1 MATTKLILTHEV
13 DGLGAA
19 GDVVEVKAGY
29 ARNLLIPR
37 GWATRWSAGAEK
49 QVESLKKAR
58 KAREV
63 ANREDAVALK
73 ATLESVTATVEM
85 KAGENGRLFGAVTP
99 AIVAEALSAK
109 AGSTVDRRS
118 VAIPGHVKTAG
129 TYQATVRVHDDI
141 TASTTFEVVGTR

>member
-19 GDVVEVKAGY
+19 GDVVEVKSGY

-49 QVESLKKAR
+49 QVDSLKKAR
-58 KAREV
+58 QAREV
-63 ANREDAVALK
+63 ASREDAIALK
-73 ATLESVTATVEM
+73 ATLEASKAIIEL

-99 AIVAEALSAK
+99 AIVAEALSA
-109 AGSTVDRRS
+109 AANSSVDRRA
-118 VAIPGHVKTAG
+118 VAIPDHVKTAG

-141 TASTTFEVVGTR
+141 TASTTFEVVGIR